1 MSEGVGSS
9 RPRFAHTSA
18 DGETGETGWSI
29 GNTRLYKTNTTVN
42 WSTAPSSLLIA
53 IKGTNAFTDAT
64 LSDLTLEDGDGNA
77 ITLSPV
83 FPSDELEHEAAVG
96 KSVSRITVTPTKSEA
111 DATIDYLDG
120 DENALTDVDTVT
132 DGHQVDLTAGEN
144 TIKVRVTAEDTTT
157 TQTYTVQVTADTPA
171 TGAPVITGRT
181 ELGQTLTAE
190 ITGISDAGGTTKADA
205 GDTGY
210 AYTYQWERV
219 DADGSSN
226 PLDIPGATESTYT
239 VILLDVG
246 SRIRVKVSFTD
257 DAGNSEEAP
266 SSNALPTGGTVS
278 DDVWYATLYVQPLGG
293 GVRGCGNKFPRRPL
307 LEYRPPHGGRVH
319 PRLDRLQRHDGADPV
334 QRTAAAVDGSQHRRR
349 QQVPGPS
356 RRFRNIRLPGSG

>member
-1 MSEGVGSS
+1 M
-9 RPRFAHTSA
+9 
-18 DGETGETGWSI
+18 
-29 GNTRLYKTNTTVN
+29 
-42 WSTAPSSLLIA
+42 
-53 IKGTNAFTDAT
+53 
-64 LSDLTLEDGDGNA
+64 
-77 ITLSPV
+77 
-83 FPSDELEHEAAVG
+83 G

-120 DENALTDVDTVT
+120 DDNALTDVDTVT

-239 VILLDVG
+239 VISLDVG

-257 DAGNSEEAP
+257 DAGNSEEPPRA
-266 SSNALPTGGTVS
+266 
-278 DDVWYATLYVQPLGG
+278 
-293 GVRGCGNKFPRRPL
+293 VRFRP
-307 LEYRPPHGGRVH
+307 GGR
-319 PRLDRLQRHDGADPV
+319 
-334 QRTAAAVDGSQHRRR
+334 
-349 QQVPGPS
+349 
-356 RRFRNIRLPGSG
+356 